1 MNNFVLLD
9 CRYGYETRF
18 EASRTMQVLA
28 GFDSIDTR
36 PHNDIS
42 FVQRSC
48 HVYALKAK
56 KRCRFL
62 STSFAII
69 TKKPAQAPVPKF
81 IS

>member
-1 MNNFVLLD
+1 MNSFVLLD

-18 EASRTMQVLA
+18 EASRSMQVLA

-48 HVYALKAK
+48 HVLRTESQEAL
-56 KRCRFL
+56 
-62 STSFAII
+62 
-69 TKKPAQAPVPKF
+69 PVSVDV
-81 IS
+81 ICN